1 MTQPLLQI
9 NDLHASVQ
17 GKEILHGVN
26 LTIYPGQ
33 VHAIM
38 GPNGAGKS
46 TLSMVLAGHPSYEV
60 TGSIAFLGQDLLSLS
75 PEGRARKGVFLSFQ
89 QPVEL
94 PGVPMASF
102 LRSALNAVRKAK
114 GEPPVSEKEFL
125 ALLEEKSTILRFGT
139 EHARRDVNAGFS
151 GGEMKRNEILQM
163 ALLDPILA
171 VLDETDSGLD
181 IDAMRVVGDG
191 INALMTP
198 EKGLLLVTH
207 YQRLLNVVRPTVVHV
222 MVGGTIVMTGG
233 PELAMRVEAEGY
245 DWITKEL
252 PHGR

>member
-1 MTQPLLQI
+1 MMTKPLLEI

-33 VHAIM
+33 IHAIM

-46 TLSMVLAGHPSYEV
+46 TLSKVLAGHPSYEL
-60 TGSIAFLGQDLLSLS
+60 TGSVLFLGQDLLSLP
-75 PEGRARKGVFLSFQ
+75 PEGRARKGLFLSFQ

-94 PGVPMASF
+94 PGVPTTSF
-102 LRSALNAVRKAK
+102 LRAALNAIRKAK
-114 GEPPVSEKEFL
+114 NEEPISERDFL
-125 ALLEEKSTILRFGT
+125 TLLEEKSKALQFGT
-139 EHARRDVNAGFS
+139 EYSRRDLNAGFS

-171 VLDETDSGLD
+171 ILDETDSGLD
-181 IDAMRVVGDG
+181 IDAMRVVGAG

-207 YQRLLNVVRPTVVHV
+207 YQRLLNVVQPTVVHV
-222 MVGGTIVMTGG
+222 MLGGKIVRTGG
-233 PELAMRVEAEGY
+233 PELALRVETEGY
-245 DWITKEL
+245 DWIKDLT
-252 PHGR
+252 HG